1 VRIDYVGLEG
11 ATEIRGVAVVVDVLR
26 AFTTA
31 AFAFAAG
38 AEAIVAVSTVEEAL
52 ALREREPDSLLM
64 GEERGLPI
72 EAFDFDNSPASFV
85 DVDLSGRRLIQRTS
99 SGTQG
104 IVRSRRATTVL
115 GASLVCAQATVDY
128 LRALDPERVTMVI
141 TGAHEAGLR
150 DEDLAGAD
158 YLSALLRG
166 EEPPVDEVVER
177 VRASRA
183 AEKFLDGSRPEFRPQ
198 DLDYAV
204 DIDRFDFAM
213 VVERRILYPSLR
225 KSLPLPPTSSC
236 PSPWGRPARSRAPG
250 SKDPP
255 GS

>member
-1 VRIDYVGLEG
+1 MKIDYVGLEG

-38 AEAIVAVSTVEEAL
+38 AEAIIAVSTIEEAL
-52 ALREREPDSLLM
+52 ALQERHPDYLLM

-72 EAFDFDNSPASFV
+72 QAFDFDNSPVSFV
-85 DVDLSGRRLIQRTS
+85 GADLSGRRLIQRTS

-104 IVRSRRATTVL
+104 IVRSARAATLL
-115 GASLVCAQATVDY
+115 GASLVCARATVDY
-128 LRALDPERVTMVI
+128 LHALSPERVTMVI
-141 TGAHEAGLR
+141 TGAHERGLR

-166 EEPPVDEVVER
+166 EAPPVDAVVER

-183 AEKFLDGSRPEFRPQ
+183 AEKFRDPARPEFRPQ

-213 VVERRILYPSLR
+213 VVERWQGQQVLV
-225 KSLPLPPTSSC
+225 
-236 PSPWGRPARSRAPG
+236 PAGAG
-250 SKDPP
+250 K
-255 GS
+255 G

>member
-1 VRIDYVGLEG
+1 MEIDYVGLEG
-11 ATEIRGVAVVVDVLR
+11 AAEIRGVAVVIDVLR

-38 AEAIVAVSTVEEAL
+38 AEALIAVSTVEEAL
-52 ALREREPDSLLM
+52 ALQERHPDYLLM

-72 EAFDFDNSPASFV
+72 EAFDFDNSPASFAG
-85 DVDLSGRRLIQRTS
+85 VDLSGHRLVQRTS

-104 IVRSRRATTVL
+104 IVRSGRAATVL

-128 LRALDPERVTMVI
+128 LRALSPEQVTMVI
-141 TGAHEAGLR
+141 TGSHAGGLR

-166 EEPPVDEVVER
+166 EKPPVEEVVER

-183 AEKFLDGSRPEFRPQ
+183 AEKFRDPTRPEFRPR

-213 VVERRILYPSLR
+213 VVERRQGQQVLVPADAG
-225 KSLPLPPTSSC
+225 
-236 PSPWGRPARSRAPG
+236 GR
-250 SKDPP
+250 
-255 GS
+255 